1 VVLCHT
7 ISNLLS
13 HKQNYSPANFAA
25 DDGGGFHSRNADIN
39 TNSTN
44 EMLSDDGNLFNP
56 SNAAD
61 PYFDSNTIQKN
72 VTGLVG
78 MKIDN
83 ALI

>member
-1 VVLCHT
+1 MVLCHT
-7 ISNLLS
+7 ISNLLR

-25 DDGGGFHSRNADIN
+25 ADGGGRNADIN
-39 TNSTN
+39 TNSSS
-44 EMLSDDGNLFNP
+44 EMLNDDGNLLSP
-56 SNAAD
+56 TAAD

-78 MKIDN
+78 TKIDN